1 MMRATLAVTMLAA
14 LAACGGT
21 EPASKFRSYSGPP
34 VTQIFVDKSDRR
46 MYLLSGTQVLKGYQV
61 DLGNQPVGPKM
72 FEGDGRT
79 PEGVYFIDRHNPA
92 SQYHL
97 SLGIS
102 YPHSPDVERALA
114 FGRSAGSDIMIHGRG
129 PYGNAV
135 RKPDWTAG
143 CIAVG
148 DEEIEEIFAMVGKGV
163 PVVIRP

>member
-1 MMRATLAVTMLAA
+1 MRATLAVTLLAA
-14 LAACGGT
+14 LAACGGPK
-21 EPASKFRSYSGPP
+21 PASKIRSYSGPP

-46 MYLLSGTQVLKGYQV
+46 MYLLSGTRVLKGYQV
-61 DLGNQPVGPKM
+61 DLGQQPVGPKM

-79 PEGVYFIDRHNPA
+79 PEGVYFIARHNPA

-102 YPHSPDVERALA
+102 YPSTHDVERAMA

-135 RKPDWTAG
+135 RQRDWTAG
-143 CIAVG
+143 CIAVS
-148 DEEIEEIFAMVGKGV
+148 DAEIEEIFAMVGQGV
-163 PVVIRP
+163 PVVISP